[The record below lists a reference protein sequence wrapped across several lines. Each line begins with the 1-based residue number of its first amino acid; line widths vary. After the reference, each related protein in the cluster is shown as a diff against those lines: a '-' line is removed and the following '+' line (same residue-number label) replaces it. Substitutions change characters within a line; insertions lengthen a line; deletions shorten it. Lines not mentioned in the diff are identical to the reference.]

1 MNFEMSAIRENMGEM
16 NVART
21 LSAKSANTLKSFM
34 KVSLPR
40 CDVHVALLDIVLLKG
55 LCHGFLAFL

>member
-1 MNFEMSAIRENMGEM
+1 MGEM
-16 NVART
+16 NVTRT
-21 LSAKSANTLKSFM
+21 LSAKSSNTLKSFM